1 MLEKFDNEDNLNKSV
16 DAKSVESNDFEIAD
30 DVDKNGD
37 EDAII
42 KDETSQKIQVG
53 DQPVD

>member
-1 MLEKFDNEDNLNKSV
+1 MLDKFDNEDNLNKSV

-30 DVDKNGD
+30 DVDKNAD

-53 DQPVD
+53 DQPLD